1 MPVSVATSEKLTEEK
16 KRSMEEERDLSIH
29 MHTHTV
35 TSFPSN
41 QITFSMIVVAATAG
55 PLLLLPFPIPL
66 SSHPHI
72 ALSFSFF
79 FSTSHTCSFWL
90 SRCHNYTFSSIQCNA
105 SILCA
110 LHARQTRMPIITSSE
125 PGNCNQTVR
134 EVSECRIDCKVW
146 GCKINNLFIGFK

>member
-1 MPVSVATSEKLTEEK
+1 MLGEDA
-16 KRSMEEERDLSIH
+16 KRRRDLSIH

-35 TSFPSN
+35 TSFPAN

-55 PLLLLPFPIPL
+55 PLLLLRLLLLPFAL
-66 SSHPHI
+66 FYHTSFFASSYHTLFPSSQLHTL
-72 ALSFSFF
+72 ALSGCRVVTTTPSPPF
-79 FSTSHTCSFWL
+79 
-90 SRCHNYTFSSIQCNA
+90 NA
-105 SILCA
+105 MPFLCA
-110 LHARQTRMPIITSSE
+110 LHARQTRMPIIMSSE